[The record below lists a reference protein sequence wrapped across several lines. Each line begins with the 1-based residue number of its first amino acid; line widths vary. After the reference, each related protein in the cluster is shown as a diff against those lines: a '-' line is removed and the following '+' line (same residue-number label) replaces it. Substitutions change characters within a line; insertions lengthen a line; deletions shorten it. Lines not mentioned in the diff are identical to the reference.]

1 MKPLRLCFVGP
12 AASVTARRWVEW
24 FARRGHETTIVTV
37 EPADPADLCDPTGSP
52 LIRQIDVRVACRS
65 RKLGRLISALRM
77 AVTVRRLRPDV
88 VHVHYARGLAWGLAL
103 ARPRPCVVTVWG
115 SDVLED
121 QGAFREPCSRTLTRQ
136 VLGGADLV
144 TVHSEYLAQTVGP
157 LIPGAVPL
165 VRIGWGVDLSRF
177 KPGLDVRPL
186 RERWGIGECDRVVF
200 SPRLA
205 QPFYGHD
212 RIIRALPVVCEKVP
226 EALLAITT
234 QSADPD
240 YLAALR
246 RLAVTVGVGHRVR
259 FVPPIPYPEMP
270 LWLNLADAVVM
281 VPRSDGM
288 PNTLWEAMA
297 CGAVP
302 VLNRLPQ
309 YAGVVRHGVNGFLV
323 DPDGDLAGA
332 LIGLLSEP
340 SLRASIGRRN
350 RELACEQGDQDLEMT
365 RMEAWYCTL
374 AAR

>member
-1 MKPLRLCFVGP
+1 MQLAGKV
-12 AASVTARRWVEW
+12 AA
-24 FARRGHETTIVTV
+24 
-37 EPADPADLCDPTGSP
+37 
-52 LIRQIDVRVACRS
+52 RS
-65 RKLGRLISALRM
+65 EE
-77 AVTVRRLRPDV
+77 
-88 VHVHYARGLAWGLAL
+88 LAM
-103 ARPRPCVVTVWG
+103 
-115 SDVLED
+115 
-121 QGAFREPCSRTLTRQ
+121 
-136 VLGGADLV
+136 
-144 TVHSEYLAQTVGP
+144 
-157 LIPGAVPL
+157 
-165 VRIGWGVDLSRF
+165 
-177 KPGLDVRPL
+177 
-186 RERWGIGECDRVVF
+186 
-200 SPRLA
+200 
-205 QPFYGHD
+205 
-212 RIIRALPVVCEKVP
+212 
-226 EALLAITT
+226 
-234 QSADPD
+234 
-240 YLAALR
+240 ALR